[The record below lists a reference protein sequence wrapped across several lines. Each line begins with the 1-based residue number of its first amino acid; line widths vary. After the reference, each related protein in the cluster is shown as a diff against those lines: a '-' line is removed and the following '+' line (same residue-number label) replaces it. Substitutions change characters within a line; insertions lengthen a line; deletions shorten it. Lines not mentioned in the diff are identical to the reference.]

1 MEINFNGK
9 KALVTGAGRG
19 IGREIVKILLES
31 GASVVALSRTQ
42 ANLDSLKWEYPEVE
56 CVCVDLSNW
65 KETEKA
71 LRPYAESIDLLVNN
85 AAYARCVPL
94 EEVTEE
100 MMDQHYAINV
110 KGAVNVTRI
119 VVEGMKKRKYGAIVN
134 NSSIASLFGL
144 VDHLAYGASKGALDT
159 ITKVLAAELGP
170 FNIRVNSVNPTVT
183 WTEMAMAGW
192 SDEAKR
198 TRMMDKI
205 PLHRFAEPKEVAQ
218 TIVFLLSDKASM
230 LSGVILPV
238 DGGQTNTS
246 CPP

>member
-1 MEINFNGK
+1 MIIFKLWPDLNF
-9 KALVTGAGRG
+9 V
-19 IGREIVKILLES
+19 LL
-31 GASVVALSRTQ
+31 
-42 ANLDSLKWEYPEVE
+42 
-56 CVCVDLSNW
+56 
-65 KETEKA
+65 
-71 LRPYAESIDLLVNN
+71 
-85 AAYARCVPL
+85 
-94 EEVTEE
+94 
-100 MMDQHYAINV
+100 
-110 KGAVNVTRI
+110 GAVNVTRI
-119 VVEGMKKRKYGAIVN
+119 VVEGMKKRKYGSIVN
-134 NSSIASLFGL
+134 NSSIAALFGL

-205 PLHRFAEPKEVAQ
+205 PLQRFAEPKEVAQ
-218 TIVFLLSDKASM
+218 AIVFLLSDKASM
-230 LSGVILPV
+230 LSGVILPI